1 MGIHQI
7 ILSTFALH
15 FFFFYILFSK
25 IYFNAFIVREKL
37 FVQIMVNN
45 DGEGSYWNISENY
58 NH

>member
-1 MGIHQI
+1 MGIPQF

-15 FFFFYILFSK
+15 FFFFYMFFSK
-25 IYFNAFIVREKL
+25 IYFNAFIRETL

-45 DGEGSYWNISENY
+45 DGEGLYWNISENY